1 MAEQVSEA
9 HDGVLS
15 VLDQMLLGSVTDVLI
30 ISCSLHVRGEQT
42 YHLFTGIGDSTR
54 NLPLSILVGDTDWV
68 ALFVNDSDG
77 SVRLAKVDTENGGTG
92 SPRDELDSDTLCL
105 HFIYDRDGLR
115 DLVKKVRRFFVS
127 FKLSRA
133 CGTRIPGDGT
143 YPPALLKKSSWNR
156 TNGGSNKVEAEPLV
170 AGSKYV
176 SLVAPLP
183 WPVYLKHETPPDVL
197 IMPSFNFSKSGPS
210 PAPTQRALAKTSVYT
225 PCRD

>member
-127 FKLSRA
+127 FKLSRV
-133 CGTRIPGDGT
+133 CGTRIPGDGPTLRRCSKNPAGTVLTEGRTKLRRSHWWRDQNT
-143 YPPALLKKSSWNR
+143 YLW
-156 TNGGSNKVEAEPLV
+156 
-170 AGSKYV
+170 
-176 SLVAPLP
+176 
-183 WPVYLKHETPPDVL
+183 WH
-197 IMPSFNFSKSGPS
+197 
-210 PAPTQRALAKTSVYT
+210 
-225 PCRD
+225 PCPGQCI